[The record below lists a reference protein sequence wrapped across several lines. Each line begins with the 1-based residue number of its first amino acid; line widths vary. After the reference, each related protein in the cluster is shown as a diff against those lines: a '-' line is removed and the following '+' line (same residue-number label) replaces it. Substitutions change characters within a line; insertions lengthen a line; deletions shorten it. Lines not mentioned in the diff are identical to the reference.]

1 MSKKDLAF
9 LYGTNFRVQIKE
21 TFVMVLNTEV
31 AINIRLK
38 RLPYSLFLI
47 LGLYKGTA
55 VLLRNAP

>member
-1 MSKKDLAF
+1 
-9 LYGTNFRVQIKE
+9 
-21 TFVMVLNTEV
+21 MVLNTEV

-38 RLPYSLFLI
+38 GLPYSLFLM

>member
-9 LYGTNFRVQIKE
+9 LYGTNFRVMIKE

-31 AINIRLK
+31 ASNIRLK
-38 RLPYSLFLI
+38 RLLYSLFLI